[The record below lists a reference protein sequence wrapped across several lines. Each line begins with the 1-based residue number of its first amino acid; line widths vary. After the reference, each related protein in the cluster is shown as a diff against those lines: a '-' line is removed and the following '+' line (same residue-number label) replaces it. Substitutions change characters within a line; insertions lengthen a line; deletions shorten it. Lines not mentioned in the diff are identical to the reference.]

1 MKSSEP
7 EAFAQRKNCLL
18 RRRLLNFRPQAVKGQ
33 VIHHPALIKSALC
46 AGLTVLCGLLLWG
59 TSLGEPWVN
68 ASYDYLFRFGSHA
81 VTNKV
86 TLILMDNA
94 SFEHFHQTRGEPWDR
109 ALHAQLLNRLADDGC
124 PLVVSDSFFH
134 TLRDPQMDAALAGA
148 MRRQQ
153 HMVLMAEQAQ
163 VMHPAIAGAEPILPA
178 DLFLQAVKTNWGVA
192 WTAPDVDGIVR
203 RQWPFPAPGPYPSL
217 AETAARVMGAKMD
230 GDNQELWLRYYGEDG
245 PWTTLSYEFAL
256 SRPKGFFHDQIVFI
270 GTQPKTTLP
279 DSEPDEFSVPYTR
292 WTGEASGGVKI
303 MATTFLNL
311 MNHDSLHRTPG
322 WLELAVLIGSGILLG
337 VALGFSSPMAG
348 GILAV
353 AASVLFSIGA
363 ISSSYYSDY
372 WFPWLIVSMA
382 QAPCALASNW
392 AARYLFG
399 REEQA
404 AGPRVRQRLP
414 KAPGYKLFQPAI
426 GEGSYGKVWLVQNR
440 AGEWKA
446 LKAVYLASFNENLD
460 PYEREFNGITK
471 YKPIS
476 SRHAALLQLEHVS
489 DKNDGYFYY
498 VMELADSL
506 LPNWQKKPATYK
518 PHDLAAERSRRPNK
532 RLSVRESVQIGMVLA
547 EALEFLHQQGFTHR
561 DIKPQNVV
569 FVNGQPKLADLGL
582 VTEIR
587 PESQTRTIVGTPGF
601 MPPPPE
607 SPGTPQADIFS
618 LGMVLYVIATGQE
631 ASNFPDISTAL
642 VSDEQS
648 RDFLFLNAIILKA
661 CQPLPESRY
670 KTATELR
677 QALAALKEKLKPA

>member
-1 MKSSEP
+1 M
-7 EAFAQRKNCLL
+7 
-18 RRRLLNFRPQAVKGQ
+18 KGQ

-59 TSLGEPWVN
+59 TSLGEPWAN

-94 SFEHFHQTRGEPWDR
+94 AFEHFHQTRGEPWDR
-109 ALHAQLLNRLADDGC
+109 ALHTQLLNRLADDGC

-134 TLRDPQMDAALAGA
+134 TLRDPQTDTALATA
-148 MRRQQ
+148 MRRQK

-163 VMHPAIAGAEPILPA
+163 VIHPGIAGAEPILPA
-178 DLFLQAVKTNWGVA
+178 DLFLQAAKTNWGVA
-192 WTAPDVDGIVR
+192 WINPDIDHIVR

-217 AETAARVMGAKMD
+217 AETAARVMGAKFD
-230 GDNQELWLRYYGEDG
+230 GENQERWLRYYGEDG
-245 PWTTLSYEFAL
+245 AWTTLSYEYAL
-256 SRPKGFFHDQIVFI
+256 SQPKGYFHDQIVFI
-270 GTQPKTTLP
+270 GTQPKTSLP
-279 DSEPDEFSVPYTR
+279 DGEPDEFSVPYTR
-292 WTGEASGGVKI
+292 WTDEASGGVNI

-311 MNHDSLHRTPG
+311 TNHDSLRRTPG
-322 WLELAVLIGSGILLG
+322 WLELAILIGSGIVLG
-337 VALGFSSPMAG
+337 MALGFLNPLAG
-348 GILAV
+348 GIVAIAV
-353 AASVLFSIGA
+353 SILFSIGA
-363 ISSSYYSDY
+363 VSWSFYSDY

-382 QAPCALASNW
+382 QTPCALASSW
-392 AARYLFG
+392 VAKYFFAHDGKAVGIRT
-399 REEQA
+399 
-404 AGPRVRQRLP
+404 RQRLP

-426 GEGSYGKVWLVQNR
+426 GEGAYGKVWLVQNR

-446 LKAVYLASFNENLD
+446 LKAVYLASFSQNLD

-476 SRHAALLQLEHVS
+476 SQHAALLQLEQVS
-489 DKNDGYFYY
+489 EKNDGYFYY

-506 LPNWQKKPATYK
+506 TSGWQKKPATYK
-518 PHDLAAERSRRPNK
+518 PHDLAAERVRRTDK
-532 RLSVRESVQIGMVLA
+532 RLPIPECVQIGIVLT

-587 PESQTRTIVGTPGF
+587 PEHQTRTIVGTPGF

-618 LGMVLYVIATGQE
+618 LGMVLYVIATGQA
-631 ASNFPDISTAL
+631 ASTFPDISTAL
-642 VSDEQS
+642 VAGENS
-648 RDFLFLNAIILKA
+648 REFFLLNAIILKA
-661 CQPLPESRY
+661 CQPSSEARY
-670 KTATELR
+670 KTAAEFR
-677 QALAALKEKLKPA
+677 HALMALKEKLNAA